1 MKNLRR
7 SQVRR
12 GTAAVAVI
20 IALVL
25 LQLAVA
31 GMVLGGARDHD
42 LSARRLDTVRAFY
55 AAEAGANMAVREL
68 MSNADADADGAI
80 GSISNDSNLTD
91 DPLLGAARVYVT
103 KSVAG
108 SVTTISSRG
117 RSGDATRQIQLT
129 LQ

>member
-1 MKNLRR
+1 MKR
-7 SQVRR
+7 SRLRR

-55 AAEAGANMAVREL
+55 AAEAGMSMAAREL
-68 MSNADADADGAI
+68 MNNTDADGDGAI
-80 GSISNDSNLTD
+80 GSISNDSNLSN
-91 DPLLGAARVYVT
+91 DPLLGVARVYAT
-103 KSVAG
+103 KTVVGA
-108 SVTTISSRG
+108 VTTITSRG
-117 RSGDATRQIQLT
+117 RSSDSTRQIQMT